1 MANINAAIETTV
13 DSIITALSKVDSDTL
28 VSSVVGALNRSTR
41 EVFLTAQDNREDGFL
56 VAGVTVRD
64 EGDEVSVELSV
75 EQLVA
80 PSDADAEMRS
90 ILDGMSVTEL
100 QDAYRN
106 GGHVAD
112 EVNDKLDLRVEEMAT
127 EDELRAGVVA
137 ALSALTG
144 IDADELE
151 AVVSVYVDQDHLD
164 QLDEWGVRVVAEE
177 YLDAEGEPYEPED
190 DDEEW

>member
-1 MANINAAIETTV
+1 MTYANTNEATV
-13 DSIITALSKVDSDTL
+13 ESIIAVLSKVDSDAL
-28 VSSVVGALNRSTR
+28 VSSVVDALNRSTR
-41 EVFLTAQDNREDGFL
+41 EVFLSPSDTREDGFR
-56 VAGVTVRD
+56 VAGVTVSD

-80 PSDADAEMRS
+80 LSDADAEMRS

-100 QDAYRN
+100 QEAYRN
-106 GGHVAD
+106 GSHVAD
-112 EVNDKLDLRVEEMAT
+112 EVNYKLDLRVEEMAT

-144 IDADELE
+144 IDAHELE

-164 QLDEWGVRVVAEE
+164 QLDEWDVRVVAEE

-190 DDEEW
+190 DNEEW